1 MPIEVILVSQDLE
14 LQKACR
20 GILQEILGTDLEF
33 SILRHPTQELAA
45 QADLHIWDVLPN
57 QNFFDCFNPTDWK
70 NHLIVLPQGHLSWI
84 EEKGFPQ
91 LNLLLKP
98 FTNATLRA
106 LLEQACTSLKH
117 PHNAIPDSELHALQ
131 ADRDELL
138 QSLIRA
144 NLKLQQYDH
153 DRTNFLARATHD
165 FRAPLTALSGYCG
178 LLLDEDL
185 GSLTADQRE
194 VLQRMHHSTRRLSRM
209 ANAMFQLSIR
219 QRVDQ
224 RPNLQPGNIRECIEQ
239 SLHEMMP
246 FFDEKQLNVTLN
258 INPPPESL
266 AFESAQLEQVLINLL
281 DNACKFTPRT
291 GSIEIRGYPFFW
303 ERRCVITKPDS
314 ADRRMRAINAPNAF
328 RVDISD
334 SGPGIPHSQLDRIF
348 EEYTSYSGCQDRS
361 GGGLGLAI
369 CKLILSQH
377 HGHVWAENTPS
388 GAVFSF
394 VLPLQRIKPMLKQ
407 STSFPASC
415 YASAV

>member
-1 MPIEVILVSQDLE
+1 MPIEVILISQDLE

-20 GILQEILGTDLEF
+20 GILQEILGTDLKF
-33 SILRHPTQELAA
+33 TILRHITRELPT
-45 QADLHIWDVLPN
+45 QADLHIWDVQPN
-57 QNFFDCFNPTDWK
+57 QTLLDCFRPTDWK

-84 EEKGFPQ
+84 EQKGFPQ

-98 FTNATLRA
+98 FTYATLRA
-106 LLEQACTSLKH
+106 LLEQACTSFQH
-117 PHNAIPDSELHALQ
+117 SQISIPDGAVHALQ

-194 VLQRMHHSTRRLSRM
+194 VLQRMHHSAKRLSRM
-209 ANAMFQLSIR
+209 ASAMFQLSIR

-224 RPNLQPGNIRECIEQ
+224 RPNLQPNDIRECIEQ

-258 INPPPESL
+258 INTAPESL
-266 AFESAQLEQVLINLL
+266 AFERAQLEQVLINLL
-281 DNACKFTPRT
+281 DNACKFTPRS

-303 ERRCVITKPDS
+303 ERRCVIARTDTT
-314 ADRRMRAINAPNAF
+314 DRRMREVNAPNAF

-334 SGPGIPHSQLDRIF
+334 SGPGIPQSQLDMIF
-348 EEYTSYSGCQDRS
+348 EEYTSYAGGQDRS

-377 HGHVWAENTPS
+377 QGHVWAENTPS

-394 VLPLQRIKPMLKQ
+394 VLPLQRIKPMLMQ
-407 STSFPASC
+407 GNSLPATY